1 MPGPFRRRKLPFLTL
16 KLCLYTLFFLY
27 SWKSLC
33 LRFLFP
39 EAIPPSLSTLALP
52 TWARRPQGMV
62 KKASKVKT
70 KGKQLTRII
79 NRDTTFLMNSQN
91 WGHLWEILFYKPYQ
105 KDTRKKSFFSGENGY
120 FFKFW
125 SQNFER
131 VRPYGSKNIFYKL
144 FNLKCLWA

>member
-105 KDTRKKSFFSGENGY
+105 KDTRKKSFFFWRKWL
-120 FFKFW
+120 FFQILESKFW
-125 SQNFER
+125 KGAPIWE
-131 VRPYGSKNIFYKL
+131 
-144 FNLKCLWA
+144 